1 MSNNLYG
8 VDLDMFRALKDLLK
22 FSRQM
27 ADQAS
32 MDKDQ
37 LEFSNAEVA
46 MAQYERSLGPLP
58 VWAKAWNFERGF
70 VQSAQLFT
78 KNGRVCGNGVIAY
91 IEVPARRELTLG
103 AALPIVYAVITD
115 AGNTMKLTQGELEA
129 GFEVGDFLFTDH
141 HIEQMQLRF
150 QPS

>member
-27 ADQAS
+27 ADKAS

-58 VWAKAWNFERGF
+58 VWAKAWNFERDF

-78 KNGRVCGNGVIAY
+78 KNGRVCGNGVLAY
-91 IEVPARRELTLG
+91 IDPRNDAVGNL
-103 AALPIVYAVITD
+103 YCVITD
-115 AGNTMKLTQGELEA
+115 AGNTMMLNRGELES
-129 GFEVGDFLFTDH
+129 GFEVGDFLFKDR